1 MKRIKTSKIEYAVI
15 AILVSIITAQC
26 IAIGKSKMFVRE
38 PQTPLESSLS
48 YVPPPPP
55 KYPLEAV
62 KEISLLKNTFTPK
75 VVKVGEDIYQ
85 AQGFAL
91 ANVQMVV
98 TDEGVVII
106 DTTES
111 VESAKEVLSRFRKI
125 TDKPIRYI
133 IYTHSHLDHIQG
145 AAVFFEEGTQVIAA
159 KAALDYINMKYGW
172 LGEYENHSR
181 RNQAGLAAPDFAV
194 ELPLKS
200 PLRGLGSLTDIIWP
214 MITFEDEYSFELGGK
229 KFELY
234 HTQGET
240 PDHLMVWLP
249 QQKALFCG
257 DLYYASF
264 PNLSSPM
271 MESRPVR
278 EWYES
283 LDRMIAMKPQYLLPG
298 HTGALVGTETI
309 SQTLSN
315 YSKAIRYVYEAT
327 VKGINDGKTVNE
339 IVQTVKL
346 PDELTNLPYLR
357 EYYGRVDWSIRGI
370 YRGLTGWYDGH
381 GTGLIPLPP
390 HIKAREIVNLS
401 GGADKILTRAI
412 ELQKAGEHQLVCELC
427 DIVISANPNDKLAHL
442 IKAYSLD
449 YLGIAN
455 FNLNTFGFYR
465 SAASLERQSA
475 GVKPK

>member
-1 MKRIKTSKIEYAVI
+1 MRRVKSNKIEYVII
-15 AILVSIITAQC
+15 AILFGVVTAQC
-26 IAIGKSKMFVRE
+26 IAIGKGKVFVRE
-38 PQTPLESSLS
+38 PETPQESSLN
-48 YVPPPPP
+48 YAPPPPP

-62 KEISLLKNTFTPK
+62 KEVSLLKSTFTPK
-75 VVKVGEDIYQ
+75 VVKVADDIYQ

-98 TDEGVVII
+98 TKEGVVII

-111 VESAKEVLSRFRKI
+111 TESAKEILEHFRKI

-133 IYTHSHLDHIQG
+133 IYTHTHLDHTQG
-145 AAVFFEEGTQVIAA
+145 ASVFLEEGTQVIATRA
-159 KAALDYINMKYGW
+159 SLDYINMKYGW
-172 LGEYENHSR
+172 LGEYEIRSR
-181 RNQAGLAAPDFAV
+181 RNQAGLASPEFAR

-200 PLRGLGSLTDIIWP
+200 PLRGLGVVSDIIWP
-214 MITFEDEYSFELGGK
+214 TITFEEEYSFELGGK

-271 MESRPVR
+271 LESRPVK

-283 LDRMIAMKPQYLLPG
+283 LERMIAMKPEYLLPG
-298 HTGALVGTETI
+298 HTDALIGAEVI
-309 SQTLSN
+309 SETLSN
-315 YSKAIRYVYEAT
+315 YSKAIRYVFEEA
-327 VKGINDGKTVNE
+327 VRGINEGKTADELANT
-339 IVQTVKL
+339 IKL
-346 PDELTNLPYLR
+346 PDELAKLPYLK
-357 EYYGRVDWSIRGI
+357 EYYGRVDWSVRGI

-390 HIKAREIVNLS
+390 SLKAREIVKLA
-401 GGADKILTRAI
+401 GGADKILARAI
-412 ELQKAGEHQLVCELC
+412 ELQKAGEHQLACELC

-475 GVKPK
+475 GVKPE